1 MKGSA
6 VLLADT
12 SNGGNAALGLA
23 IIGVFL
29 VAIAVLV
36 VLLVKSS
43 NRAARAEGERNS
55 LFAENQ
61 QLRHAL
67 GIPPASPYPPGAP
80 YAYPSAAPYP
90 AVPGGAW
97 PAPRPDQQWTPPSP
111 GGSPTGWTRADR

>member
-1 MKGSA
+1 MNGSA

-36 VLLVKSS
+36 VLLVRSS
-43 NRAARAEGERNS
+43 SRAARAEGERNS

-67 GIPPASPYPPGAP
+67 GIPPASHYPPAAP
-80 YAYPSAAPYP
+80 VNAPFAYPSAAPYP
-90 AVPGGAW
+90 AAPGGAW
-97 PAPRPDQQWTPPSP
+97 PAPRPEHQWTPPSP
-111 GGSPTGWTRADR
+111 GASPTS